1 MTDRFR
7 GKKSGEEMGFKDKF
21 LQVCSDIKVQ
31 TKKFADT
38 VQDEYNKN
46 LLKKEIDEL
55 YLTLGKARF
64 AEMSEGSEGSP
75 ESVKLYEEIQRLN
88 LKLSELEIKISDCVK
103 CEVCGKACAKDAEFC
118 PYCGTQIKVSE
129 EKETEIKVNE

>member
-7 GKKSGEEMGFKDKF
+7 GKESGEEMGFKDKF

-55 YLTLGKARF
+55 YLTLGKARY

-75 ESVKLYEEIQRLN
+75 ESIKL
-88 LKLSELEIKISDCVK
+88 
-103 CEVCGKACAKDAEFC
+103 
-118 PYCGTQIKVSE
+118 
-129 EKETEIKVNE
+129 